1 LNQISLHVRIPDAPK
16 RERRLKML
24 VILPLGNPT
33 PCEIEWQYTIGPYHI
48 VLALTESEELHEA
61 AAHTAPSPQT

>member
-1 LNQISLHVRIPDAPK
+1 
-16 RERRLKML
+16 ML